1 MSMRA
6 LNLNAEDR
14 PVYNN
19 RRRNLI
25 MFWSLVVAVMAVMGA
40 ILAVDSTLTTE
51 QRIEMALRSGMFP

>member
-1 MSMRA
+1 MSMQA

-14 PVYNN
+14 AVYKT

-25 MFWSLVVAVMAVMGA
+25 MFWSLIVALVAVIGT

>member
-14 PVYNN
+14 AVCNS

-25 MFWSLVVAVMAVMGA
+25 MFWSLVIGVMAVIGT

-51 QRIEMALRSGMFP
+51 QRIEMALRSGTFP

>member
-6 LNLNAEDR
+6 LKLNAEDR
-14 PVYNN
+14 AVHKTWH
-19 RRRNLI
+19 RNLI
-25 MFWSLVVAVMAVMGA
+25 MFWSLVVAVMAVIGA